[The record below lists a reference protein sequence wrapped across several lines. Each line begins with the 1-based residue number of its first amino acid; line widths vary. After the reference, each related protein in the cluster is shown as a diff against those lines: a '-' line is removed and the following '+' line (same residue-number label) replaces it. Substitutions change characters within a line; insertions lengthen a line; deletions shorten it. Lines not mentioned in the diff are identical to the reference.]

1 MMLYTT
7 NLLSTFG
14 LGSNSL
20 GGAFSLRSDIPFTMA
35 RLGKKVFNYAK
46 EGGEI
51 MIKNG
56 WMEEPPQVEDRRQLT
71 K

>member
-1 MMLYTT
+1 
-7 NLLSTFG
+7 
-14 LGSNSL
+14 
-20 GGAFSLRSDIPFTMA
+20 MA